1 MNTATSTP
9 DATPDELRAAMVD
22 RLAISGA
29 VLTGAVEDAMRTV
42 PRHLFVPDATPGKA
56 YAEQAVITKRAP
68 DGTSLSC
75 ASGPGIVAMMLEALI
90 VLPGQRIL
98 EIGAGTG
105 YNSALLAHLT
115 GPGGHVTTIDID
127 PDVTSGASA
136 ALAAAGVEA
145 VTVLTGDGVFGDPD
159 GHVHDRL
166 IATVGVWDIS
176 SAWWDQLTPGGRL
189 VLPLR
194 WRGQTRA
201 VAFRRDSDRMISES
215 VELCGF
221 VPMIGQEG
229 ERTAPIHPG
238 DLVALHWDQDQAIN
252 PDALTGVLTRKRTIA
267 LSGIEVGPYDPFDGI
282 WLRLTATEPGCCRIA
297 ATPEAVKSALCAPA
311 IPQRSP
317 ALIEGDSLAYLS
329 LARNHAAPGRHMLG
343 VIGHGPNRHDLADR
357 LIEGIHTWNSDRAAI
372 PTVTAYR
379 GLAGLTPQASGLIRK
394 PDSPLTIT
402 F

>member
-1 MNTATSTP
+1 MI
-9 DATPDELRAAMVD
+9 D
-22 RLAISGA
+22 RLVASGTI
-29 VLTGAVEDAMRTV
+29 LTTAVEDAMRAV
-42 PRHLFVPDATPGKA
+42 PRHLFVPDAAPSEA

-105 YNSALLAHLT
+105 YNAALLAHLT
-115 GPGGHVTTIDID
+115 GPTGHVTTVDID
-127 PDVTSGASA
+127 PEITSGATA
-136 ALAAAGVEA
+136 VLAATGFEN
-145 VTVLTGDGVFGDPD
+145 VTVLTGDGAFGDPN
-159 GHVHDRL
+159 GNVHDRL
-166 IATVGVWDIS
+166 IATVGVWDIA

-201 VAFRRDSDRMISES
+201 VAFRHAGDQLISDA

-229 ERTAPIHPG
+229 ERTAPIHP
-238 DLVALHWDQDQAIN
+238 DALVALHWDQDQNID
-252 PDALTGVLTRKRTIA
+252 PDALTGVLTRTQTIA
-267 LSGIEVGPYDPFDGI
+267 LSGVEVGPYDPFDGI
-282 WLRLTATEPGCCRIA
+282 WLRLSVTEPGCCRIA
-297 ATPEAVKSALCAPA
+297 ATPEAVKSALCAPV

-317 ALIEGDSLAYLS
+317 ALVEGDSLAYLG
-329 LARNHAAPGRHMLG
+329 LARNHSAPGRHMLR
-343 VIGHGPNRHDLADR
+343 VTGHGPNRHDLADR

-372 PTVTAYR
+372 PTVTAHHGPIDPLN
-379 GLAGLTPQASGLIRK
+379 GLPGLIAK
-394 PDSPLTIT
+394 PESPLTLT
-402 F
+402 Y